1 MILLV
6 IGVVLLGL
14 LVGTAA
20 SHVAEAALSMRRV
33 SVPRCPYCTEPYAP
47 LQWSA
52 TLAFVTGS
60 ARCRACGR
68 HFRLP
73 RLAGELFL
81 ATGWAL
87 LATRYG
93 MSPRVGLAM
102 VALVPLAMILVTDLE
117 AKRVPNV
124 ITLSSLAVM
133 LVVGSLFGLA
143 LPWTEGG
150 PWWSS
155 LAGAALGF
163 VIFRLLIW
171 LGVAIFGEGA
181 LGEGDMTLAS
191 YVGAA
196 VGFPVVLEAL
206 LLAFLLGGLGAFLV
220 LVVRKGGLKTAI
232 PYGPFIILGCAI
244 SLIWGGELLQW
255 FFS

>member
-1 MILLV
+1 VLLLV
-6 IGVVLLGL
+6 
-14 LVGTAA
+14 
-20 SHVAEAALSMRRV
+20 
-33 SVPRCPYCTEPYAP
+33 
-47 LQWSA
+47 
-52 TLAFVTGS
+52 
-60 ARCRACGR
+60 
-68 HFRLP
+68 
-73 RLAGELFL
+73 
-81 ATGWAL
+81 
-87 LATRYG
+87 RYG

-102 VALVPLAMILVTDLE
+102 VVLIPLAMILVTDLE

-124 ITLSSLAVM
+124 IMLPSLAVM
-133 LVVGSLFGLA
+133 LVVGSLFGAA
-143 LPWTEGG
+143 LPWTADGS
-150 PWWSS
+150 WWSS

-206 LLAFLLGGLGAFLV
+206 LLAFLLGGVGALLV

-232 PYGPFIILGCAI
+232 PYGPFIILGCAVT
-244 SLIWGGELLQW
+244 LIWGGELLQW